1 MRSVHKALAAVVLLG
16 AGLAVAGCN
25 TTSTLIP
32 TGTDNAAAG
41 FSEVRQGTEEE
52 FIMDAGRRIYFAS
65 GSAQLDDVA
74 TETLDLQAAWLVKHR
89 KWLVKLQGF
98 ADDPGSSEGNVALSR
113 ERADAVMDYLASK
126 GVNRERMWAKGY
138 GTERPVRNCPETSC
152 KVQNRRVVVNL
163 RTEFD
168 AAAPQYRGT

>member
-1 MRSVHKALAAVVLLG
+1 MKSVQSVLSALVLLG

-25 TTSTLIP
+25 TSSSLNV
-32 TGTDNAAAG
+32 TGTDNAAVG
-41 FSEVRQGTEEE
+41 FADIRQGTEEE

-74 TETLDLQAAWLVKHR
+74 TETLDLQAAWLVNHR
-89 KWLVKLQGF
+89 RWLVKLQGF
-98 ADDPGSSEGNVALSR
+98 ADDPGSEDKNVALSKQ
-113 ERADAVMDYLASK
+113 RADAVMDYLASK
-126 GVNRERMWAKGY
+126 GVSRERMWAKGY
-138 GTERPVRNCPETSC
+138 GTERLVRNCPQTAC

-163 RTEFD
+163 RREFD